1 MMDQNN
7 NLGQYRNDFR
17 NNVGDWR
24 NQVSDWRENLMRQIQ
39 ALRSQVPN
47 RPEATIQPFNSPR
60 YPVPQGNPNGMPSQA
75 QGNPALGNP
84 IPAPAPPQ
92 FDTTSQLSPFNPQYP
107 QNLRAT
113 IPTPQAPQIP
123 QAPQMSQ
130 IQPQMPQMPQT
141 PQMKP
146 FPAPAVMGV
155 GKRKIT
161 F

>member
-1 MMDQNN
+1 MDQNN

-24 NQVSDWRENLMRQIQ
+24 NQVRDWRENLMRQIQ

-47 RPEATIQPFNSPR
+47 RPEVTIQP
-60 YPVPQGNPNGMPSQA
+60 

-113 IPTPQAPQIP
+113 IPTPQAPQ
-123 QAPQMSQ
+123 M
-130 IQPQMPQMPQT
+130 
-141 PQMKP
+141 
-146 FPAPAVMGV
+146 
-155 GKRKIT
+155 
-161 F
+161 